1 MADLHD
7 LLEKTSRTF
16 ALSIPRLP
24 EPTRTEVGV
33 AYLLFRIVDTFED
46 SATWGREK
54 RVEALHAFCDLL
66 DRPQAEETRRLAAL
80 WHDEVPID
88 HAGYQELLAEMAA
101 VLEIFFSLRPA
112 ARELV
117 REHTVR
123 TARGMAE
130 FVERTGEDGEL
141 VLRDLA
147 DLRDY
152 CYVVAGIVGEML
164 TELFLLAAPELQ
176 GVAADLRRRS
186 RSFGEALQ
194 LVNILKDAGFD
205 ATEGRSYLPPE
216 VDLGEVFGLAEHAL
230 REAGEYVLTLQRSG
244 CDRGLVGFNA
254 MNLLLAF
261 AAVERVRN
269 GGSGSKI
276 SREEVRAVVAAMDEA
291 LERDQPVLSLP

>member
-46 SATWGREK
+46 SATWGQEK
-54 RVEALHAFCDLL
+54 RIGALHAFCGLL
-66 DRPQAEETRRLAAL
+66 DRPQAEETRRLAAV
-80 WHDEVPID
+80 WHAEVPIG
-88 HAGYQELLAEMAA
+88 HTGYQELLAEMPAIFD
-101 VLEIFFSLRPA
+101 VFFSLRPP

-130 FVERTGEDGEL
+130 FVERTDEDGEL
-141 VLRDLA
+141 VLRDLQ

-164 TELFLLAAPELQ
+164 TELFLLADPELQ
-176 GVAADLRRRS
+176 GVAGDLRSRS

-194 LVNILKDAGFD
+194 LVNILKDVGFD
-205 ATEGRSYLPPE
+205 ATEGRSYLPPG
-216 VDLGEVFGLAEHAL
+216 VALPEVFGLAEHAL
-230 REAGEYVLTLQRSG
+230 KEAGEYVLTLQRSG
-244 CDRGLVGFNA
+244 CERGLVGFNA

-261 AAVERVRN
+261 AAVERVRS
-269 GGSGSKI
+269 GGSGTKI
-276 SREEVRAVVAAMDEA
+276 SREEVRDIVAAMDDA
-291 LERDQPVLSLP
+291 LERNLPVLSLA